1 MAPAP
6 HATSFSA
13 LPTRFASPHSPQA
26 RHLHAEAE
34 VGECARMTERIADIV
49 IVGGAAVGSA
59 IAYFL
64 KRDGFRGR
72 VAVVEKDP
80 SYQWCASGRA
90 VAGIRQQFSTP
101 ENIRLSQF
109 GVGFFRGIR
118 SELGPDADISFRER
132 GYMIMASPEGRATLE
147 ANVRLQKSL
156 GADTELLEPAEIA
169 RRFPWLSTE
178 GLGGAGWGRSGEGW
192 VDPASLV
199 QLLRKAAIAR
209 GVDYIADEVVAID
222 VEAGRIEGVRLA
234 TGDRIATGTVVCA
247 AGWHSRKVAAMAG
260 LELPVRPRKRFIFVV
275 DCPTPLPGAGLM
287 IDATGV
293 FFRPEGQFFL
303 TGISPPEEQDPDAE
317 DFDIDHAQFEAE
329 VWPRLAARV
338 PAMETLKVKNAWC
351 CHYDVNTLDHNAIL
365 GCHPELPSFV
375 IACGFSGH
383 GLQHSPGV
391 GRAIAELA
399 IHGRYRTIDVTRL
412 GFERVA
418 RNAALREANVY

>member
-1 MAPAP
+1 
-6 HATSFSA
+6 
-13 LPTRFASPHSPQA
+13 
-26 RHLHAEAE
+26 
-34 VGECARMTERIADIV
+34 MTKTQRVADIV

-59 IAYFL
+59 IAWFL

-80 SYQWCASGRA
+80 SYQWCASSRA

-109 GVGFFRGIR
+109 GVGFFRSIKAEMG
-118 SELGPDADISFRER
+118 EDADIAFRER
-132 GYMIMASPEGRATLE
+132 GYMIMASADGRATLE
-147 ANVRLQKSL
+147 ANIALQKSL
-156 GADTELLEPAEIA
+156 GADTELLEPAEIQ
-169 RRFPWLSTE
+169 RRFPWLSIE

-192 VDPASLV
+192 IDPASLV
-199 QLLRKAAIAR
+199 QLFRKGAIAR
-209 GVDYIADEVVAID
+209 GVDYIHDEVVGIEVAG
-222 VEAGRIEGVRLA
+222 GRIDGVALA
-234 TGDRIATGTVVCA
+234 SGARIATGTIVCA
-247 AGWHSRKVAAMAG
+247 AGWHSAKVAGMAG
-260 LELPVRPRKRFIFVV
+260 LELPVRPRKRYVFVV
-275 DCPTPLPGAGLM
+275 ECPTPLPGAGLM
-287 IDATGV
+287 IDASGLY
-293 FFRPEGQFFL
+293 FRPEGATYL
-303 TGISPPEEQDPDAE
+303 AGIAPAEENDFDAE

-338 PAMETLKVKNAWC
+338 PAMETLRLRNAWC

-412 GFERVA
+412 GFDRVL
-418 RNAALREANVY
+418 RGAALREANVY